1 MLLQTVSNAKG
12 RGIQRVPMVK
22 PEDGIEGRYFYD
34 AHVAQTEDIVQS
46 IMKGLKVPNDST
58 AGLIADL
65 AEWLIGGKELVEH
78 VSKIWLLF
86 ANALVDLIVATGG
99 IYRKP
104 IERVTKGVI
113 PTLEAEL
120 ALLRC

>member
-1 MLLQTVSNAKG
+1 MLLQTVSNAKS
-12 RGIQRVPMVK
+12 RRIERVPMVK

-34 AHVAQTEDIVQS
+34 AHVTQTEDVVQS
-46 IMKGLKVPNDST
+46 IMKGLKVSNNST

-78 VSKIWLLF
+78 VSKIRLLF
-86 ANALVDLIVATGG
+86 ANALVDLIVATGS
-99 IYRKP
+99 IDSKS
-104 IERVTKGVI
+104 IERVTKSVI